1 MKIGYARVST
11 DDQKLDLQQDALIEK
26 GCEKIYS
33 EHISSG
39 KSDRP
44 ELVSCLKSLRPHDIL
59 VVWRLDRLGRS
70 LKELI
75 DIVNQLDTMQCGLIS
90 IKENIDTTS
99 PTGRLVFHLFASL
112 AQFERELIQERT
124 KAGLAAARSRGKIGG
139 RPEKL
144 TLADKT
150 MIQSLITHPET
161 KMSDLVERFGVSRN
175 TLYRVA
181 KEDLS
186 KHAEKRK
193 K

>member
-1 MKIGYARVST
+1 
-11 DDQKLDLQQDALIEK
+11 
-26 GCEKIYS
+26 
-33 EHISSG
+33 
-39 KSDRP
+39 
-44 ELVSCLKSLRPHDIL
+44 

-124 KAGLAAARSRGKIGG
+124 KAGLAAARSRGKVGG

-161 KMSDLVERFGVSRN
+161 KISDLVERFGVSRN
-175 TLYRVA
+175 TLYRIA